1 MGNTWKMSHAEE
13 NEVCMYRGQNI
24 SLLID
29 VTNIG
34 KQSHAKA
41 VLVNMLRGA
50 WYKVGSCLMT
60 LKR

>member
-1 MGNTWKMSHAEE
+1 MQKKMKCHTVYVQGA
-13 NEVCMYRGQNI
+13 NI